1 MVAAARLETLG
12 PAERVVAALTTYAD
26 HLYHGRPGVVTPDP
40 RSPVGVVWAPATWKL
55 EGDAKVVYRLDKV
68 AKGTNRVRLGE
79 LDVAGRVMGSQAV
92 WRDPGLFPETVAWAY
107 DQVAGV
113 WGLDNEFAARL
124 ASWTYARDHR
134 DMKVVLAAFMLVQSR
149 AGLPVHGAAGGV
161 EFYDDD
167 FRDVGEAMCLLRGAG
182 DLNPKLLLRVGQVLA
197 LPGVATINRERGF
210 GRSGRRPVMGRYPVV
225 VEKWLR
231 HREDNPRLLDGLV
244 KAGFRTTVMALC
256 RKVGYKPSTDRF
268 FEVLRWKQVQAK
280 DGRRTLSI
288 GKEVAAAE
296 SWSGLT
302 EREVCERI
310 VATRY
315 DWKRIV
321 GLLPGGV
328 TQAVV
333 AAAIEV
339 GSLSDKDLII
349 LTPTLEELGL
359 LTPGN
364 PVHARWE
371 TATRAADD
379 QRAANIAKR
388 VKSAA
393 VAERLADAVDTAT
406 AAAIEVVTRN
416 LRVWVLVDISGSME
430 GAIAA
435 AKVYLTKFLGGF
447 PLDRVHVAV
456 FNTVGREVTLKSGT
470 AAAVDHA
477 FRAFSAGGG
486 TDYAA
491 GVRALSGCPA
501 GPDEDLL
508 VLFVGDEGDPGSARL
523 ADALRPFAPAAFGLL
538 KVPGVDNQVVHGAA
552 ELLGIPLFRID
563 PAMFEDP
570 YAVTRVLR
578 NLIATT
584 PARKGGVASPS
595 RKTLVEEILD
605 TPLLVKPAWA

>member
-1 MVAAARLETLG
+1 MVANPRLEALG

-40 RSPVGVVWAPATWKL
+40 RSPVGVVWTPATWKL
-55 EGDAKVVYRLDKV
+55 EGAAKVVYRLDKGV
-68 AKGTNRVRLGE
+68 LPVRLGE
-79 LDVAGRVMGSQAV
+79 LDVATGRVAGATGSL
-92 WRDPGLFPETVAWAY
+92 WRDPGLFPETVAWMY
-107 DQVAGV
+107 GQIAGV

-124 ASWTYARDHR
+124 ASWAYARDHR
-134 DMKVVLAAFMLVQSR
+134 DMKVVLAAFLLVQSR
-149 AGLPVHGAAGGV
+149 AGLPERGADGEV

-167 FRDVGEAMCLLRGAG
+167 YRDVGEAMCLLRGAG
-182 DLNPKLLLRVGQVLA
+182 DLNPKLLLRVGQVLS
-197 LPGVATINRERGF
+197 LPEVAAINRERGF
-210 GRSGRRPVMGRYPVV
+210 GRSGRRPAMGRYPLV

-256 RKVGYKPSTDRF
+256 RKVGYRPSTERF

-296 SWSGLT
+296 SWAGLT
-302 EREVCERI
+302 ERAVCERI

-315 DWKRIV
+315 DWKRVV

-328 TQAVV
+328 TKAVV
-333 AAAIEV
+333 AAAIEA

-349 LTPTLEELGL
+349 LTPTLEDLGL
-359 LTPGN
+359 LAPGN

-371 TATRAADD
+371 AATRAADD

-393 VAERLADAVDTAT
+393 VAEKLADAVDTAT
-406 AAAIEVVTRN
+406 ASAIEAVTRN

-435 AKVYLTKFLGGF
+435 AKVYLAKFLGGF
-447 PLDRVHVAV
+447 PLDRTHVAV
-456 FNTVGREVTLKSGT
+456 FNTMGREVVLKSGT

-486 TDYAA
+486 TDYVA
-491 GVRALSGCPA
+491 GVRALQRHPA
-501 GPDEDLL
+501 GGDEDLL
-508 VLFVGDEGDPGSARL
+508 VLFVGDEGDPGAQRL
-523 ADALRPFAPAAFGLL
+523 ADVLRPFSPAAFGLL
-538 KVPGVDNQVVHGAA
+538 KVPGVDNGVVRGAA
-552 ELLGIPLFRID
+552 ELLGIPLFPVD
-563 PAMFEDP
+563 PAMFDDP
-570 YAVTRVLR
+570 YAVTRVLCH
-578 NLIATT
+578 LIATT
-584 PARKGGVASPS
+584 PVGKATPGRVQRKS
-595 RKTLVEEILD
+595 LVEEILD